1 MRVQPLN
8 VDDAGLVPTRNASGS
23 RRLSQTETSLG
34 SEGLRSYGVGSIGL
48 SSRTSSVMSV
58 DVEYPS
64 FSTEM
69 AKVKSVK
76 VEWFLT
82 SWSRRVVDN
91 MYFVALTTIL
101 TIWAL
106 TGDDLRLIFT
116 HKPADIAFNTIV
128 ICSMVVFTAEIFLS
142 LKGRA
147 DYPGSFF
154 MVLDIVA
161 TVSMLLD
168 ITWFVEELDTF
179 LGGEESDDG
188 NANSLRSGRSAK
200 IGAKVARIVRV
211 VRLVRIVK
219 LYKAYHDAR
228 LERLRKKER
237 LERERTGTSPG
248 EFDDWDEEDLQ
259 DDRVRKDSQESQIG
273 KKLSD
278 LTIRLLIVL
287 ILALLLVLPFLARE
301 EVNLLPFSADY
312 GADAVWQAFEAYGQ
326 GSREQEDYEESMLKY
341 IYYHNWFA
349 HEEGQEIDQDSAKNS
364 YSQLFWVG
372 VSGKDDA
379 AVTRRAAAATIREA
393 VFAGWQT
400 DARADDRLT
409 ASMYSYG
416 DMPQQ
421 VHGIITGNWTTRCNK
436 GSFFSLGF
444 SMLAQEVPGVLSHV
458 IGCPDD
464 LRYQEAMK
472 YAPQVIS
479 ISQYDVYH
487 LAFWFD
493 VRPFIRQ
500 ESVLS
505 LATTFFVLVLL
516 ISGSIWFM
524 SGSNKLLVHP
534 LEAMM
539 MRVKEIQENPMNAM
553 KISDEEFKAEQ
564 REKVNQHLKRKYMMS
579 SFVERLMSCCCEGP
593 TQDLMETSILEKT
606 IIKLGS
612 LLVLGFGEAGANI
625 ISHNLSGGNTV
636 GVDAMVPGE
645 LVHAIIG
652 VARVRDFSV
661 ATEVLQSK
669 IMTFV
674 NQIAEIVHGVA
685 SEFHA
690 APNRNSGDV
699 FLLIWRDTEEEDCST
714 TRLAE
719 LSLLACAKMLAA
731 LHRSPVLATYRS
743 HPGLQNRL
751 GENNQVN
758 MSFGLHSGWA
768 VEGAVGSE
776 FKIDAS
782 YVSPNVAVAHS
793 VEAATRAY
801 KVSLIISQAVTEW
814 CGPAFLS
821 KLRRI
826 DCVHV
831 SGSREPMELFCMDLD
846 YRCVRVEEPDKCEVI
861 PMWNTRIRFKA
872 RQYLENE
879 KKSALSSD
887 YNPAEAFNCDK
898 VISAM
903 RRRYTVDFFQ
913 LFNAGYQNYKEG
925 EWEVA
930 STMLS
935 GTKACIGYEDG
946 PSEALLQFMAS
957 HSLQAPKTWNGIREF
972 AELDVD

>member
-1 MRVQPLN
+1 MRVQPVN
-8 VDDAGLVPTRNASGS
+8 AEDAGLLPRSGS
-23 RRLSQTETSLG
+23 ESRRISTTEIPLG
-34 SEGLRSYGVGSIGL
+34 SEGLRSTGL
-48 SSRTSSVMSV
+48 PARKASVMSA
-58 DVEYPS
+58 DVEFPH
-64 FSTEM
+64 FPTELT
-69 AKVKSVK
+69 KVDTVKSIR
-76 VEWFLT
+76 VESFLT

-91 MYFVALTTIL
+91 MYFVVLTTIL

-116 HKPADIAFNTIV
+116 DKPADIAFNIIV
-128 ICSMVVFTAEIFLS
+128 ICSMVVFVAEIFLS

-154 MVLDIVA
+154 MVLDIIA
-161 TVSMLLD
+161 TASMLLD
-168 ITWFVEELDTF
+168 ITWFVENLDNVV
-179 LGGEESDDG
+179 GGEDSDDG

-228 LERLRKKER
+228 LERLRKRER
-237 LERERTGTSPG
+237 LERERQGTAPG

-278 LTIRLLIVL
+278 LTIRLLIIL

-312 GADAVWQAFEAYGQ
+312 GADAVWQAFEGAFEQ
-326 GSREQEDYEESMLKY
+326 GSHEQEDYEESMLKY

-349 HEEGQEIDQDSAKNS
+349 YEEGQDIDLDSAKNS

-372 VSGKDDA
+372 VSGKNDEVVTSKA
-379 AVTRRAAAATIREA
+379 ATATIREA
-393 VFAGWQT
+393 TFTDWQNS
-400 DARADDRLT
+400 ARADGRFT
-409 ASMYSYG
+409 NAMYSYG
-416 DMPQQ
+416 SMPEQ
-421 VHGIITGNWTTRCNK
+421 VHDIITGDWSTRCNK

-444 SMLAQEVPGVLSHV
+444 SMLGQEVPDVLSHV
-458 IGCPDD
+458 IECPDD
-464 LRYQEAMK
+464 LRYQEALK
-472 YAPQVIS
+472 YAPQTMS
-479 ISQYDVYH
+479 NSQYNEYH
-487 LAFWFD
+487 IAFWFD
-493 VRPFIRQ
+493 IRPFIRQ
-500 ESVLS
+500 ESILG

-516 ISGSIWFM
+516 ITGSLWFM
-524 SGSNKLLVHP
+524 NGSNKLLVHP

-539 MRVKEIQENPMNAM
+539 MRVKEIQQNPMNAM
-553 KISDEEFKAEQ
+553 KMSDEEFKAEQ
-564 REKVNQHLKRKYMMS
+564 REKVNRHLTRKYVMS
-579 SFVERLMSCCCEGP
+579 SFFERVMARCCEWP
-593 TQDLMETSILEKT
+593 TQELMETSILEKT
-606 IIKLGS
+606 IIKLGG

-636 GVDAMVPGE
+636 GVDAMIPGE
-645 LVHAIIG
+645 LVHCIIG
-652 VARVRDFSV
+652 VARIRDFSA

-690 APNRNSGDV
+690 APNRNAGDV
-699 FLLIWRDTEEEDCST
+699 FLLIWRDTEEADYST

-731 LHRSPVLATYRS
+731 LHRSPVMATYRA

-751 GENNQVN
+751 GDNCQVT
-758 MSFGLHSGWA
+758 MSFGIHSGWA

-782 YVSPNVAVAHS
+782 YVSPNVTVAYS

-801 KVSLIISQAVTEW
+801 RVSLMISQAVAEW
-814 CGPAFLS
+814 CGPFFLS

-831 SGSREPMELFCMDLD
+831 VGSRDPMELFCMDLD
-846 YRCVRVEEPDKCEVI
+846 YRCVRVEEPEKSDEAVV
-861 PMWNTRIRFKA
+861 WNTRLRFKA
-872 RQYLENE
+872 RQFLDGE
-879 KKSALSSD
+879 KKSTLHGD
-887 YNPAEAFNCDK
+887 YNPSEAFNCDK
-898 VISAM
+898 VIFAM

-972 AELDVD
+972 AELSVD

>member
-1 MRVQPLN
+1 
-8 VDDAGLVPTRNASGS
+8 
-23 RRLSQTETSLG
+23 
-34 SEGLRSYGVGSIGL
+34 
-48 SSRTSSVMSV
+48 
-58 DVEYPS
+58 
-64 FSTEM
+64 
-69 AKVKSVK
+69 
-76 VEWFLT
+76 
-82 SWSRRVVDN
+82 
-91 MYFVALTTIL
+91 
-101 TIWAL
+101 
-106 TGDDLRLIFT
+106 
-116 HKPADIAFNTIV
+116 
-128 ICSMVVFTAEIFLS
+128 MVVFTAEIFLS

-154 MVLDIVA
+154 MVLDIIA

-168 ITWFVEELDTF
+168 ITWFVEHLDTLF
-179 LGGEESDDG
+179 EGEDSDDG

-237 LERERTGTSPG
+237 LERERQGIAPG

-259 DDRVRKDSQESQIG
+259 DNRVRKDSQESQIG

-278 LTIRLLIVL
+278 LTIRLLIIL

-312 GADAVWQAFEAYGQ
+312 GADAVWQAFEAYEQ
-326 GSREQEDYEESMLKY
+326 GSHQQEDYEESMLKY

-349 HEEGQEIDQDSAKNS
+349 YEEGQDIDLDSAKNS

-372 VSGKDDA
+372 VSGKNDA
-379 AVTRRAAAATIREA
+379 AVTSKAATANIREA
-393 VFAGWQT
+393 TFTDWRTNARANDRHT
-400 DARADDRLT
+400 DA
-409 ASMYSYG
+409 MYSYG
-416 DMPQQ
+416 AMPQQ
-421 VHGIITGNWTTRCNK
+421 VHGIITGDWSTRCDK
-436 GSFFSLGF
+436 GSFFTLGF
-444 SMLAQEVPGVLSHV
+444 SMLAQKIPDVLSHA

-464 LRYQEAMK
+464 LRYQESLK
-472 YAPQVIS
+472 YAPQTIS
-479 ISQYDVYH
+479 NSQYNEYH

-493 VRPFIRQ
+493 IRPFIRQ
-500 ESVLS
+500 ESVLG
-505 LATTFFVLVLL
+505 LATTSFVLVLL
-516 ISGSIWFM
+516 IAGSLWFM
-524 SGSNKLLVHP
+524 NGSNKLLVHP
-534 LEAMM
+534 LEEMM
-539 MRVKEIQENPMNAM
+539 TRVKEIQQNPMNAM
-553 KISDEEFKAEQ
+553 KMSDEEFKAEQ
-564 REKVNQHLKRKYMMS
+564 REKVKRHLTRKYVMW
-579 SFVERLMSCCCEGP
+579 SFFERLMGRCCEWP
-593 TQDLMETSILEKT
+593 TEELMETSILEKT

-645 LVHAIIG
+645 LVHCIIG
-652 VARVRDFSV
+652 VARIRDFSA

-699 FLLIWRDTEEEDCST
+699 FLLVWRDTEEEDSST

-719 LSLLACAKMLAA
+719 LSLVACAKMLAA
-731 LHRSPVLATYRS
+731 LHRSPLLATYRK

-751 GENNQVN
+751 GENCQVN

-782 YVSPNVAVAHS
+782 YVSPNVTVAYS

-801 KVSLIISQAVTEW
+801 KVSLIASQAVTEW
-814 CGPAFLS
+814 CSPPLLS

-831 SGSREPMELFCMDLD
+831 AGSREPIEFFCMDLD
-846 YRCVRVEEPDKCEVI
+846 CRCVRADDSEKPVEV
-861 PMWNTRIRFKA
+861 WNTRTRFKA
-872 RQYLENE
+872 RQFLENE
-879 KKSALSSD
+879 KKSTLSPD
-887 YNPAEAFNCDK
+887 YYPAEEFKSDK
-898 VISAM
+898 VIAAM
-903 RRRYTVDFFQ
+903 RRRYNEEFLQ
-913 LFNAGYQNYKEG
+913 LFSMGYQNYKEG

-930 STMLS
+930 STMLHGS
-935 GTKACIGYEDG
+935 NARSKSEHGDEDG
-946 PSEALLQFMAS
+946 PSEALLHFMAS
-957 HSLQAPKTWNGIREF
+957 HDFQAPKTWNGIREF
-972 AELDVD
+972 AELSVD

>member
-1 MRVQPLN
+1 MRVQPVN
-8 VDDAGLVPTRNASGS
+8 AEDAGLAPTRDPP
-23 RRLSQTETSLG
+23 RRVSTTEIPLG
-34 SEGLRSYGVGSIGL
+34 ESLRSNGL
-48 SSRTSSVMSV
+48 PARKRSVMSV
-58 DVEYPS
+58 DVDYPN
-64 FSTEM
+64 FPPEIKKVNT
-69 AKVKSVK
+69 VKSIK
-76 VEWFLT
+76 VDSFLT
-82 SWSRRVVDN
+82 AWSRRVVDN
-91 MYFVALTTIL
+91 MYFVLLTTVL

-116 HKPADIAFNTIV
+116 DKPTDIVFNIIV
-128 ICSMVVFTAEIFLS
+128 ICSMVVFAAEIFLS
-142 LKGRA
+142 MKGRA

-154 MVLDIVA
+154 MVLDVIA

-168 ITWFVEELDTF
+168 ITWFVENLDTF
-179 LGGEESDDG
+179 MGGEDSEDG

-237 LERERTGTSPG
+237 LERERQGTAPG
-248 EFDDWDEEDLQ
+248 EYDDWDEEDLQ
-259 DDRVRKDSQESQIG
+259 DDRVRREGQESQIG

-278 LTIRLLIVL
+278 LTIRLLILL
-287 ILALLLVLPFLARE
+287 ILSLLLVLPFLVRE
-301 EVNLLPFSADY
+301 EVNLMPFSADY
-312 GADAVWQAFEAYGQ
+312 GADSVWKAFEGVDQ
-326 GSREQEDYEESMLKY
+326 GSHEQEDYEESMLKY

-349 HEEGQEIDQDSAKNS
+349 YEEGQDIDFDSAKNS

-379 AVTRRAAAATIREA
+379 MVTSKAAVASIREA
-393 VFAGWQT
+393 TFTDWQNSN
-400 DARADDRLT
+400 RADGRT
-409 ASMYSYG
+409 TNAMYSYG
-416 DMPQQ
+416 AMPQQ
-421 VHGIITGNWTTRCNK
+421 VHAIITGDWSTRCDK
-436 GSFFSLGF
+436 GSFLSLGI
-444 SMLAQEVPGVLSHV
+444 SMLSQEVPDVLSHV
-458 IGCPDD
+458 IECPGD
-464 LRYQEAMK
+464 LRYMEALK
-472 YAPQVIS
+472 YAPQTMT
-479 ISQYDVYH
+479 ISQYNEYH
-487 LAFWFD
+487 IAFWFD
-493 VRPFIRQ
+493 IRPFIRQ
-500 ESVLS
+500 ESILG
-505 LATTFFVLVLL
+505 LITTVFVLVLL
-516 ISGSIWFM
+516 ISGSVWFM
-524 SGSNKLLVHP
+524 NGSNKLLVHP

-539 MRVKEIQENPMNAM
+539 TRVKEIQQNPMNAM
-553 KISDEEFKAEQ
+553 KMSDEEFKAEQ
-564 REKVNQHLKRKYMMS
+564 REKVNRHLTRKYVMS
-579 SFVERLMSCCCEGP
+579 SFCERLQSGWCEGP
-593 TQDLMETSILEKT
+593 TQELMETSILEKT

-612 LLVLGFGEAGANI
+612 LLVLGFGEAGCKI
-625 ISHNLSGGNTV
+625 ISQNLAGGNTV
-636 GVDAMVPGE
+636 EVDAMIPGE
-645 LVHAIIG
+645 LVHCIIG
-652 VARVRDFSV
+652 VARIRDFSA

-699 FLLIWRDTEEEDCST
+699 FLLIWRDSENVDGST

-731 LHRSPVLATYRS
+731 LHRSPVLATYRA

-751 GENNQVN
+751 GKNSQVT

-782 YVSPNVAVAHS
+782 YVSPNVTVAYS
-793 VEAATRAY
+793 VEAATRAFR
-801 KVSLIISQAVTEW
+801 VSLMISQAVTEW
-814 CGPAFLS
+814 CGPGFLS
-821 KLRRI
+821 KLRCI

-831 SGSREPMELFCMDLD
+831 AGSREPMELFVMDLD
-846 YRCVRVEEPDKCEVI
+846 YRCVRVEEQERSDKKNPVV
-861 PMWNTRIRFKA
+861 WNTRIRFKA
-872 RQYLENE
+872 RQFLETE
-879 KKSALSSD
+879 KKSTLSSD
-887 YNPAEAFNCDK
+887 YNPYEAFNSDK
-898 VISAM
+898 VIFAM

-946 PSEALLQFMAS
+946 PSEALLRFMAS

-972 AELDVD
+972 AELSLD